1 MSFIIL
7 DLLRLVENYGLITRY
22 NGPMNIR
29 QVEEF
34 FNDKKNTPCPLTER
48 LIKAGYQQ
56 TGGGYIALAKKRGL
70 TVDYTKAEPT
80 QYWHLMEEYIPT
92 VPEEKVFSKSIVC
105 GELIFWMAEVSEA
118 VPKNRLE
125 ELADRIIADRDDSTT
140 PPKYDRIKWNKE
152 IQNVCFDEIVRI
164 IEDSTK

>member
-1 MSFIIL
+1 MSFVIL
-7 DLLRLVENYGLITRY
+7 DLLKLVGNYGLIMRY
-22 NGPMNIR
+22 NDPMNIR

-34 FNDKKNTPCPLTER
+34 FKDKKDAPCPLTER

-56 TGGGYIALAKKRGL
+56 TGGGYIDLAKKRGL
-70 TVDYTKAEPT
+70 TVDYAKAEPT
-80 QYWHLMEEYIPT
+80 QYWHLIEEYCPS
-92 VPEEKVFSKSIVC
+92 VDKDKSFSKSIVC
-105 GELIFWMAEVSEA
+105 GELMFWMAEVSEA

-152 IQNVCFDEIVRI
+152 IQNVCFDELVRI
-164 IEDSTK
+164 VEDSTK